1 MENRW
6 QVVIVWQ
13 VDRMRIRAWKSLVKH
28 HMYISKKARGWSYRH
43 HYESTHPRISS
54 EVHIPLGD
62 EKLEK
67 LVITTYW
74 GLHTGERDWHLG
86 QGVSIEWRKGRYST
100 QVDPNLADQ
109 LIHMYYFDCFSE
121 SAIRIAILGHIVR
134 PKCEYPTGHSKVG
147 SLQYLA
153 LTALVTPKKIKPPLP
168 SVTKLTE
175 DRWNKPRKTKG
186 HRGSHTMNGH

>member
-6 QVVIVWQ
+6 QVMIVWQ

-28 HMYISKKARGWSYRH
+28 HMYTSKKTEKWVYKH
-43 HYESTHPRISS
+43 HYESINPRISS

-62 EKLEK
+62 AKM
-67 LVITTYW
+67 VIATYW

-86 QGVSIEWRKGRYST
+86 QGVSIEWRKRRYRT
-100 QVDPNLADQ
+100 QVDPGLADQ
-109 LIHMYYFDCFSE
+109 LIHQYYFDCFSE
-121 SAIRIAILGHIVR
+121 SAIRNAILGHIVIPR
-134 PKCEYPTGHSKVG
+134 CEYQAGHNKVG

-153 LTALVTPKKIKPPLP
+153 LATLLTPKKTKPPLP

-175 DRWNKPRKTKG
+175 DRWNKPQRTKG
-186 HRGSHTMNGH
+186 HRESHTMNGH